1 MKYVITGA
9 SGNTGKIIAKNLLQ
23 AGKQVIAVSRNESKI
38 QDLLELGA
46 TVAIGDLEDTDFLT
60 NTLAGVDAVYALN
73 PPKFDLQED
82 WRVYQDRITD
92 SFIEA
97 IRKSKIENVVLLSS
111 AGSHLP
117 SGTGPVAGLYYFE
130 ELLKKVDGLNV
141 FALRPGF
148 FIQNLYAQ
156 IPLIK
161 QAGIVGY
168 SLKPDVEIPFTH
180 TNDIAEAATEK
191 LLNLNFIGFEKGF
204 VSGAKDYTMPEVAAI
219 LGNAIGKPDLSYV
232 SFSNDDAKAGMVQSG
247 LPETVAAGYVELF
260 DALNQGTYLND
271 YTRTPENTTKT
282 TLEDFAPEFAV
293 AYRNN

>member
-60 NTLAGVDAVYALN
+60 NTLAGADAVYALN

-82 WRVYQDRITD
+82 WRVSQDRITD

-97 IRKSKIENVVLLSS
+97 IRKSKIKNVVLLSS

-130 ELLKKVDGLNV
+130 ELLKKIDGLNV

-204 VSGAKDYTMPEVAAI
+204 VSGAKDYTMPEIATI

-282 TLEDFAPEFAV
+282 TVEDFAPEFAA
-293 AYRNN
+293 AYIND